1 MWKNPE
7 EQKQEAGGDE
17 KTARVGDVEA
27 SKAGDSRRLSEGKS
41 CTFFSNITVCVYYFG
56 YRFFHFDNLIK
67 GNDFKCVFSPE
78 NGQILLKSFLVLP
91 SSFDKEK

>member
-41 CTFFSNITVCVYYFG
+41 CTFFCKEKETIVKVLNPFTYP
-56 YRFFHFDNLIK
+56 
-67 GNDFKCVFSPE
+67 SPE
-78 NGQILLKSFLVLP
+78 VGVRHLAGGFYLIIRMSV
-91 SSFDKEK
+91 